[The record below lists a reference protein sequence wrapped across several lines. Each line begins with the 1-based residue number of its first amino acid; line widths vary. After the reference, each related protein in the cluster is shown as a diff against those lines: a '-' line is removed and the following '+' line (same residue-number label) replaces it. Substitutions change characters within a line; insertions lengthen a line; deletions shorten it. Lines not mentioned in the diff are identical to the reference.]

1 MHTNNHTYTHQGM
14 AYSHAH
20 TRTHTLR
27 LRDKMP
33 EPICTIFG
41 RVQRRFVVAIQLLE
55 YFCDRIFES
64 YSSNESQ
71 P

>member
-1 MHTNNHTYTHQGM
+1 M
-14 AYSHAH
+14 AYSRAHVSTHA
-20 TRTHTLR
+20 LR

-33 EPICTIFG
+33 ELIYTIFG
-41 RVQRRFVVAIQLLE
+41 RLQRRFVVAIQLLE
-55 YFCDRIFES
+55 YFRDRIFES